1 MTIYFIIFC
10 DPIMERPVSTDII
23 SRQYFFD
30 RSREIFKK
38 NNFIVKYYYKF
49 LSVEKQKVYTDI
61 YVNFNTSDEQI
72 IKQYDED
79 CNLILNEIITDDK
92 YNNALIM
99 GCQPIGFDKILKNKI
114 DKKLKMKNIKL
125 LLLMYD
131 PHAFINKYFKDEP
144 LLKEKLFW
152 NIETHNVTDSR
163 LENVDY
169 IISSSVLYFYNVNSK
184 YISKCIN
191 TQFSFNENYKNYFT
205 DLIQNNVFTKR
216 NKKYF

>member
-1 MTIYFIIFC
+1 
-10 DPIMERPVSTDII
+10 MERPVSTDII

-79 CNLILNEIITDDK
+79 CNIILNEIITDDK

>member
-79 CNLILNEIITDDK
+79 CNIILNEIITDDK